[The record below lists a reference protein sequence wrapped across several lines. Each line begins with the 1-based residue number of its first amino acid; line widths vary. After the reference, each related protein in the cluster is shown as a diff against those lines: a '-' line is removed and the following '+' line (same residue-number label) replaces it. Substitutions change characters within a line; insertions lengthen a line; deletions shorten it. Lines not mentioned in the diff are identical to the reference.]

1 MVKRRIC
8 PRIVASVE
16 NYRTLRPAVRTHGN
30 GASPLRV
37 PWYRM
42 VGVGGSAWAL
52 ELDCETEPGAR
63 ATGDWATLNN
73 DAALV
78 VARGPAD
85 YCRFPAPLEQPANE
99 RKDMRPGPK
108 FGSLLK
114 RA

>member
-8 PRIVASVE
+8 PRIVASVG
-16 NYRTLRPAVRTHGN
+16 NYRTLRPAVGTHCN
-30 GASPLRV
+30 GALALRAG
-37 PWYRM
+37 WCRI
-42 VGVGGSAWAL
+42 VGVSGSARAL

-73 DAALV
+73 DAAV
-78 VARGPAD
+78 VVGRGSAD